1 MTSIIVLLLLLFCCY
16 DQNDSYVLSPSI
28 PSYSKSL
35 SSLVLLSTSSSI
47 NDAIIDNQSGIIG
60 LINKFKKP
68 SHIGVPRSKMDL
80 QFAVQLM
87 RNSYNTVDQLDFVAM
102 DEFQRTFFLFRQNEW
117 EDYKSYH
124 SNLMQGDLSD
134 PVYFDFISY
143 AQYAVIADKI
153 RNGKQDF
160 VEKVNATGDTQIV
173 RRNPIYSDNKLLPII
188 HSTTV
193 GDKILDYLIESYSKN
208 PKLLPPPPN
217 GQVITYEDFAK
228 YSQLIL
234 DLFLINNYALS
245 GDITPLPLVDSTDTE
260 TRIYKIVIRLPINLW
275 GHQALIVRGDSPVNN
290 FEIKVLQSLADRYNI
305 VLELL
310 STSFT
315 NKIDV
320 NYIVKLYR
328 K

>member
-1 MTSIIVLLLLLFCCY
+1 MVIVLVLLLLLSYCCQENY
-16 DQNDSYVLSPSI
+16 SYVISSSTSSI
-28 PSYSKSL
+28 SL
-35 SSLVLLSTSSSI
+35 PHSSSVLLSSISST
-47 NDAIIDNQSGIIG
+47 NDVIIDQQSGIIG

-68 SHIGVPRSKMDL
+68 QHIGVPRAKMDL

-87 RNSYNTVDQLDFVAM
+87 RNSYNTVDFLDFVAM

-143 AQYAVIADKI
+143 CQYAVIADKM
-153 RNGKQDF
+153 RNGKQEF

-173 RRNPIYSDNKLLPII
+173 RRDPIYSDNKLLPAV
-188 HSTTV
+188 HSKIV
-193 GDKILDYLIESYSKN
+193 GDKVLDYLIESYSKN
-208 PKLLPPPPN
+208 PKLLPPSPTN
-217 GQVITYEDFAK
+217 ERISFEEFAK

-234 DLFLINNYALS
+234 DIFLINNYALS
-245 GDITPLPLVDSTDTE
+245 MEITPLPSVDVADIDTQLC
-260 TRIYKIVIRLPINLW
+260 KVVVKLPSNLW
-275 GHQALIVRGDSPVNN
+275 GHQALKGREDIPVNN

-310 STSFT
+310 STTFT

-320 NYIVKLYR
+320 NYIVKLRR